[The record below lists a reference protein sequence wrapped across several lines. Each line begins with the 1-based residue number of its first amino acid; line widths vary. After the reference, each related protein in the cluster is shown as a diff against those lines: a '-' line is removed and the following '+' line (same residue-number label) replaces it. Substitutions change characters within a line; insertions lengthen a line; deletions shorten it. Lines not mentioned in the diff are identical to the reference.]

1 MPKIYTQNQHLQ
13 NQIKWNVWKEML
25 RETIDSDLKEA
36 MRNREALKRTVLR
49 TMLSEIRNAEINS
62 QTTLDD
68 EGIISVLTKQVQQR
82 KDSVEAYEAA
92 NRQDLVAKE
101 TEEINIISVYL
112 PEQLPQEEIEQ
123 IIDSA
128 ISQSGAASLDDMG
141 KIMGLVMPQVRGRA
155 DGKIVNTIVT
165 SKLRAL

>member
-1 MPKIYTQNQHLQ
+1 
-13 NQIKWNVWKEML
+13 ML
-25 RETIDSDLKEA
+25 RETLDSDLKDA
-36 MRNREALKRTVLR
+36 MRNKEALRRTVLR

-82 KDSVEAYEAA
+82 KDSVEAYTAA
-92 NRQDLVAKE
+92 NRQDLVDKE

-112 PEQLPQEEIEQ
+112 PDQLPPEEIEG
-123 IIDSA
+123 IIKAA
-128 ISQSGAASLDDMG
+128 ILETGASSLSDMG
-141 KIMGLVMPQVRGRA
+141 KVMGFVMPQVRGRA

-165 SKLRAL
+165 EILRAL

>member
-1 MPKIYTQNQHLQ
+1 
-13 NQIKWNVWKEML
+13 ML
-25 RETIDSDLKEA
+25 RETLDSDLKDA
-36 MRNREALKRTVLR
+36 MRNKEALRRTVLR

-82 KDSVEAYEAA
+82 KDSAEAYNAA
-92 NRQDLVAKE
+92 NRQDLVDKE

-112 PEQLPQEEIEQ
+112 PDQLPPEEIEG
-123 IIDSA
+123 IIKAA
-128 ISQSGAASLDDMG
+128 ILETGASSLSDMG
-141 KIMGLVMPQVRGRA
+141 KVMGFVMPQVRGRA

-165 SKLRAL
+165 EILRAL

>member
-1 MPKIYTQNQHLQ
+1 
-13 NQIKWNVWKEML
+13 ML
-25 RETIDSDLKEA
+25 RETLDSELKEA
-36 MRNREALKRTVLR
+36 MRNKEALKRTVLR
-49 TMLSEIRNAEINS
+49 TMRSEIRNAEINS

-101 TEEINIISVYL
+101 SEEINIISVYL

-123 IIDSA
+123 IIDLA
-128 ISQSGAASLDDMG
+128 ISQSGASSLDDMG

>member
-1 MPKIYTQNQHLQ
+1 
-13 NQIKWNVWKEML
+13 ML
-25 RETIDSDLKEA
+25 RETLDSDLKEA
-36 MRNREALKRTVLR
+36 MRNKEALKRTVLR
-49 TMLSEIRNAEINS
+49 TMLSENRNAEINS

-101 TEEINIISVYL
+101 SEEINIISVYL

-128 ISQSGAASLDDMG
+128 ISQSGASSLDDMG

>member
-1 MPKIYTQNQHLQ
+1 
-13 NQIKWNVWKEML
+13 ML
-25 RETIDSDLKEA
+25 RETLDSDLKEA
-36 MRNREALKRTVLR
+36 MRNKEALKRTVLR

-101 TEEINIISVYL
+101 SEEINIISVYL

-141 KIMGLVMPQVRGRA
+141 KIMGVVMPQVRGRA

>member
-1 MPKIYTQNQHLQ
+1 
-13 NQIKWNVWKEML
+13 ML
-25 RETIDSDLKEA
+25 REAIDSDLKEA

-128 ISQSGAASLDDMG
+128 ISQSGASSLDDMG

>member
-1 MPKIYTQNQHLQ
+1 
-13 NQIKWNVWKEML
+13 ML
-25 RETIDSDLKEA
+25 RDTLDSDLKDA
-36 MRNREALKRTVLR
+36 MRNKEALKRTVLR

-82 KDSVEAYEAA
+82 KDSVEAYADA
-92 NRQDLVAKE
+92 NRQDLVDKE

-112 PEQLPQEEIEQ
+112 PEQLPVEEIEE
-123 IIDSA
+123 IIKTA
-128 ISQSGAASLDDMG
+128 ISEMGASSLSDMG
-141 KIMGLVMPQVRGRA
+141 KVMGFVMPQVKGRA

-165 SKLRAL
+165 EKLRAL

>member
-1 MPKIYTQNQHLQ
+1 
-13 NQIKWNVWKEML
+13 ML
-25 RETIDSDLKEA
+25 RETLDSDLKDA
-36 MRNREALKRTVLR
+36 MRNKEALKRTVLR

-82 KDSVEAYEAA
+82 KDSVEAYNAA
-92 NRQDLVAKE
+92 NRQDLVDKE

-112 PEQLPQEEIEQ
+112 PDQLPPEEIEG
-123 IIDSA
+123 IIKAA
-128 ISQSGAASLDDMG
+128 ILETGASSLSDMG
-141 KIMGLVMPQVRGRA
+141 KVMGFVMPQVRGRA

-165 SKLRAL
+165 EILRAL

>member
-1 MPKIYTQNQHLQ
+1 MF
-13 NQIKWNVWKEML
+13 

-49 TMLSEIRNAEINS
+49 TMLSEIRNADINS

-128 ISQSGAASLDDMG
+128 ISQSGASSLDDIG

>member
-1 MPKIYTQNQHLQ
+1 
-13 NQIKWNVWKEML
+13 ML
-25 RETIDSDLKEA
+25 RETLDSDLKDA
-36 MRNREALKRTVLR
+36 MRNKEALRRTVLR

-82 KDSVEAYEAA
+82 KESVEAYFAA
-92 NRQDLVAKE
+92 NRQDLVDKE

-112 PEQLPQEEIEQ
+112 PDQLPPEEIKE
-123 IIDSA
+123 IIKAA
-128 ISQSGAASLDDMG
+128 ILETGASSLSDMG
-141 KIMGLVMPQVRGRA
+141 KVMGFVMPQVRGRA

-165 SKLRAL
+165 EILRAL

>member
-1 MPKIYTQNQHLQ
+1 
-13 NQIKWNVWKEML
+13 ML
-25 RETIDSDLKEA
+25 RETLDSDLKEA
-36 MRNREALKRTVLR
+36 MRNKEALKRTVLR

-62 QTTLDD
+62 QTTLDE

-92 NRQDLVAKE
+92 NRQDLVNKE

-112 PEQLPQEEIEQ
+112 PEQLPQEEVEQ
-123 IIDSA
+123 IVEAA
-128 ISQSGAASLDDMG
+128 ISQSGASSLDDMG

-155 DGKIVNTIVT
+155 DGKIVNSIVT
-165 SKLRAL
+165 SKLREL

>member
-1 MPKIYTQNQHLQ
+1 
-13 NQIKWNVWKEML
+13 ML
-25 RETIDSDLKEA
+25 RETLDSDLKKA
-36 MRNREALKRTVLR
+36 MRNKEALKRTVLR

-101 TEEINIISVYL
+101 SEEINIISVYL

-128 ISQSGAASLDDMG
+128 ISQSGASSLDDMG

>member
-1 MPKIYTQNQHLQ
+1 MERTEK
-13 NQIKWNVWKEML
+13 ML
-25 RETIDSDLKEA
+25 RETLDSDLKEA
-36 MRNREALKRTVLR
+36 MRNKEALKRTVLR

-101 TEEINIISVYL
+101 SEEINIISVYL

-123 IIDSA
+123 IIDLA
-128 ISQSGAASLDDMG
+128 ISQSGASSLDDMG

>member
-1 MPKIYTQNQHLQ
+1 
-13 NQIKWNVWKEML
+13 ML
-25 RETIDSDLKEA
+25 RETLDSDLKEA
-36 MRNREALKRTVLR
+36 MRNKEALKRTVLR

-82 KDSVEAYEAA
+82 KDSVEAYDAA

-112 PEQLPQEEIEQ
+112 PEQLPQEEIER

-128 ISQSGAASLDDMG
+128 IAQSGASSLDDMG

-155 DGKIVNTIVT
+155 DGKNINTIVT

>member
-1 MPKIYTQNQHLQ
+1 
-13 NQIKWNVWKEML
+13 ML

-36 MRNREALKRTVLR
+36 MRNKEALKRTVLR

-101 TEEINIISVYL
+101 SEEINIISVYL

>member
-1 MPKIYTQNQHLQ
+1 
-13 NQIKWNVWKEML
+13 ML
-25 RETIDSDLKEA
+25 RETLDSDLKEA
-36 MRNREALKRTVLR
+36 MRNKEALKRTVLR

-101 TEEINIISVYL
+101 SEEINIISVYL

-128 ISQSGAASLDDMG
+128 ISQSGASSLDDMG
-141 KIMGLVMPQVRGRA
+141 KIMCLVMHQVKGRA

>member
-1 MPKIYTQNQHLQ
+1 
-13 NQIKWNVWKEML
+13 ML
-25 RETIDSDLKEA
+25 RETLDSYLKEA
-36 MRNREALKRTVLR
+36 MRNKEALKRTVLR
-49 TMLSEIRNAEINS
+49 TMLSENRNAEINS

-101 TEEINIISVYL
+101 SEEINIISVYL

-128 ISQSGAASLDDMG
+128 ISQSGASSLDDMG

>member
-1 MPKIYTQNQHLQ
+1 
-13 NQIKWNVWKEML
+13 ML
-25 RETIDSDLKEA
+25 RETLDSDLKEA
-36 MRNREALKRTVLR
+36 MRNKEALKRTVLR

-101 TEEINIISVYL
+101 SEEINIISVYL

-123 IIDSA
+123 IIDWAS
-128 ISQSGAASLDDMG
+128 SQSGASSLDDMG

>member
-1 MPKIYTQNQHLQ
+1 
-13 NQIKWNVWKEML
+13 ML
-25 RETIDSDLKEA
+25 RETLDSDLKEA
-36 MRNREALKRTVLR
+36 MRNKEALKRTVLR

-101 TEEINIISVYL
+101 SEEINIISVYL

-128 ISQSGAASLDDMG
+128 ISQSGASSLDDMG

-165 SKLRAL
+165 SKLREL

>member
-1 MPKIYTQNQHLQ
+1 
-13 NQIKWNVWKEML
+13 ML
-25 RETIDSDLKEA
+25 RETLDSDLKEA
-36 MRNREALKRTVLR
+36 MRNKEALKRTVLR

-101 TEEINIISVYL
+101 SEEINIISVYL

-128 ISQSGAASLDDMG
+128 ISQSGASSLDDMG

-155 DGKIVNTIVT
+155 AGKIVNTIVT
-165 SKLRAL
+165 SKLRAM

>member
-1 MPKIYTQNQHLQ
+1 
-13 NQIKWNVWKEML
+13 ML
-25 RETIDSDLKEA
+25 RETLDSDLKEA
-36 MRNREALKRTVLR
+36 MRNKEALKRTVLR

-101 TEEINIISVYL
+101 SEEINIISVYL

-128 ISQSGAASLDDMG
+128 ISQSGTSSLDDMG

>member
-1 MPKIYTQNQHLQ
+1 
-13 NQIKWNVWKEML
+13 ML
-25 RETIDSDLKEA
+25 RETLDSDLKDA
-36 MRNREALKRTVLR
+36 MRNKDALRRTVLR

-82 KDSVEAYEAA
+82 KDSAEAYNAA
-92 NRQDLVAKE
+92 NRQDLVDKE

-112 PEQLPQEEIEQ
+112 PDQLPPEEIEG
-123 IIDSA
+123 IIKAA
-128 ISQSGAASLDDMG
+128 ILETGASSLSDMG
-141 KIMGLVMPQVRGRA
+141 KVMGFVMPQVRGRA

-165 SKLRAL
+165 EILRAL